1 MSNGEERNH
10 FMDPDNV
17 KVSTKHYRFTVDLWD
32 GHIKRYKMNDEEV
45 GGLRSF
51 EQFKEARSFAIKRL
65 EMSLEKIANRL
76 VKIEQLTESE
86 VT

>member
-1 MSNGEERNH
+1 MSNEGKY
-10 FMDPDNV
+10 MDPDNT

-45 GGLRSF
+45 GGLRCF
-51 EQFKEARSFAIKRL
+51 EQFKEAKAFATRRL
-65 EMSLEKIANRL
+65 TLSLEK
-76 VKIEQLTESE
+76 LTKNLEKMEHLKESE